1 MRCALLIAIV
11 LAVAPLGAAAQTKQ
25 DDVDRLLAAVQLD
38 RRIEASNRVMRA
50 AFIRAMRNRSKTSS
64 PAITRLIE
72 EEYDATFPT
81 SRVVAEVRPKVA
93 SLYDEKFSQDELQEL
108 TRMFTSPLFEKH
120 RAVNSQV
127 GKLILE
133 ATRNSVKEGMGDLMK
148 KVMDR
153 AVAEGL
159 VK

>member
-1 MRCALLIAIV
+1 MRALLIAAV
-11 LAVAPLGAAAQTKQ
+11 LAVAPGAAAAQTKQ

-38 RRIEASNRVMRA
+38 RRIEASNRAMRA
-50 AFIRAMRNRSKTSS
+50 AFIRGMRSRSKSS
-64 PAITRLIE
+64 NPAITRLIE
-72 EEYDATFPT
+72 EEYDAAFPT
-81 SRVVAEVRPKVA
+81 SRVVAEVRPTVA
-93 SLYDEKFSQDELQEL
+93 AIYDEKFSQDELREL

-120 RAVNSQV
+120 RAVNGEV

-133 ATRNSVKEGMGDLMK
+133 ATRDSVKAGMGDLMK

-153 AVAEGL
+153 AMAEGL